1 MTPAFTPVRLLIL
14 VSGSGSNAEKIWDYF
29 KGHLRIQVVGWAC
42 NRRGAGAFDRAA
54 RLGAPIQQL
63 NDLMDPQGEFA
74 NFILREQINGIVLAG
89 FLQKIPDWLIDAF
102 PGQILN
108 IHPALL
114 PKFGGKGMYGMHVHR
129 AVLDAGET
137 ESGITIHEVNNRYDE
152 GRIIAQFRCDVNS
165 NQTPE
170 DLALQIQ
177 KLEHAHFPE
186 VVASHFEKLYR
197 LAHQPTHQP
206 SKKYQKP

>member
-63 NDLMDPQGEFA
+63 YDLTDPEGDFA
-74 NFILREQINGIVLAG
+74 NFIQQEQINGIVLAG

-108 IHPALL
+108 IHP
-114 PKFGGKGMYGMHVHR
+114 
-129 AVLDAGET
+129 
-137 ESGITIHEVNNRYDE
+137 EVNDRYDE

-165 NQTPE
+165 KQTPE

-186 VVASHFEKLYR
+186 VVESHFEKLYR

-206 SKKYQKP
+206 SKKNQNS